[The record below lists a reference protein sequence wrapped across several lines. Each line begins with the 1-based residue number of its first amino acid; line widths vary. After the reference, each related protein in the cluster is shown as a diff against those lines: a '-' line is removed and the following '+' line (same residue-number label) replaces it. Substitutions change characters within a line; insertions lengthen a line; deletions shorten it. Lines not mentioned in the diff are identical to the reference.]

1 MISSEATGLRQR
13 ANPTIETIATL
24 LAVGLIALLA
34 FIPFTNGWRT
44 PVSPL
49 DEGMTLV
56 YGEQLLDGAI
66 PGESFDTTFPPGS
79 SMMISASYLV
89 FGERLTAAR
98 AVGLGGRLL
107 LLASIGLMLRRWG
120 RAAAL
125 LGMGFTALLK
135 VTGGVAV
142 FPMSLGVAV
151 LFAGAAVTVEAT
163 TRQGRAR
170 TVAFAVAGGL
180 LGLAGATRFD
190 FGLAI
195 AATLGVVALTAP
207 TDRRPMLVG
216 ALFGS
221 APLLYQLLAA
231 GPSVTV
237 TKLVLEPAF
246 VWGPYRRVPLGD
258 ASPELQL
265 RLVAIAVLFTVV
277 VAWGVHA
284 AVRLRG
290 DERVRSVALA
300 ALALPTLP
308 YAVQRL
314 DGGHSSASLRML
326 LLIVVAIG
334 ATVGARRWGRP
345 VAGTSAAVAIAALV
359 VLPTS
364 IDNGILRTLRI
375 PTTIE
380 TSPVVVGTEGR
391 WVHVP
396 ERTRQSLQEISDTLS
411 QRSAPGERLVVGTKD
426 PRRVFLVDTYI
437 YFLFPHLQPGTYYM
451 EFNPGVVNGQDSGY
465 ADDVRAADWLILN
478 ADYDAAADERQDPG
492 PDEAIHVVDELFCEI
507 PVSGPLSLY
516 ERCDRRA

>member
-1 MISSEATGLRQR
+1 MISGEATGLHQR
-13 ANPTIETIATL
+13 ANPIIKTIATV
-24 LAVGLIALLA
+24 LAGGIIALLA
-34 FIPFTNGWRT
+34 FIPFANSWRA

-98 AVGLGGRLL
+98 AVGLGGSLL
-107 LLASIGLMLRRWG
+107 LLTSIGLMLRRWG
-120 RAAAL
+120 RATAL
-125 LGMGFTALLK
+125 LGMGFAALLQ
-135 VTGGVAV
+135 VTGSVAV

-151 LFAGAAVTVEAT
+151 LFAGAAVTIEAT
-163 TRQGRAR
+163 SRYGRSRAA
-170 TVAFAVAGGL
+170 AFAVAGGL

-195 AATLGVVALTAP
+195 AATLGVVVVTAP
-207 TDRRPMLVG
+207 SDRRPMLVG
-216 ALFGS
+216 AMFGS

-246 VWGPYRRVPLGD
+246 VWGPYRRLPLGG
-258 ASPELQL
+258 ASPELHV
-265 RLVAIAVLFTVV
+265 RLAAIVVLFTVV
-277 VAWGVHA
+277 VGWGVHA
-284 AVRLRG
+284 VVRRRG

-300 ALALPTLP
+300 ALALPALP
-308 YAVQRL
+308 YTLQRL
-314 DGGHSSASLRML
+314 DGGHSSASLHML

-334 ATVGARRWGRP
+334 ATVGARRWGLP

-359 VLPTS
+359 LLPTS
-364 IDNGILRTLRI
+364 IDNGILRTVRV

-391 WVHVP
+391 WMHVP

-411 QRSAPGERLVVGTKD
+411 QRSAAGERLVVGTKD

-437 YFLFPHLQPGTYYM
+437 YFLFPHLDPGTYYM

-478 ADYDAAADERQDPG
+478 GDYDAAADESQEPG
-492 PDEAIHVVDELFCEI
+492 PDEAIHVVEELFCQI
-507 PVSGPLSLY
+507 PVTGHLSLY
-516 ERCDRRA
+516 ERCDRRS